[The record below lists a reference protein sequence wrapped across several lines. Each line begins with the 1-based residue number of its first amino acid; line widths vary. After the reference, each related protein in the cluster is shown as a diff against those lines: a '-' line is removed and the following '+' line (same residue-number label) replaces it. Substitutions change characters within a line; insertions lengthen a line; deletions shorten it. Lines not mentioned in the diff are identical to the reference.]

1 MKTRFFWTCFI
12 ALVLSPFAKA
22 EWGDKAYSDRRISE
36 EIRPIKHN
44 ISSLTEVIS
53 SNTKAIKAL
62 NERIQKLE
70 SDVSRLQKKVDS
82 LWDKGAKNLD
92 ALDNKVKGTDRNANI
107 ALWISLSIVLS
118 VCGILCLMFW
128 PRKSRATSLSPTLSD
143 KHKCPRCGWEHDP
156 DDTVCRNPNCR
167 TQF

>member
-1 MKTRFFWTCFI
+1 MKARFFLLFVTIFT
-12 ALVLSPFAKA
+12 VSQFAKA
-22 EWGDKAYSDRRISE
+22 EWGDKAYSDRRLSE
-36 EIRPIKHN
+36 EIRPIKHDIN
-44 ISSLTEVIS
+44 SLTEGTS

-118 VCGILCLMFW
+118 VFGVLCLVFW
-128 PRKSRATSLSPTLSD
+128 PRKSKVASPNPTLSD